1 MNEGVLIRYLGKWM
15 PFRGPLGLAFR
26 GRVRWGSSVTSAVL
40 GLLFRIGSGS
50 DFFRFWVDFGKVLG
64 GQNGPKI
71 DFWEVFWQAFF
82 RTRFCIDFSSILG
95 GSKHEK

>member
-15 PFRGPLGLAFR
+15 TFRSSLGLAFR
-26 GRVRWGSSVTSAVL
+26 GGSGWGASGFDAALGCFFRVG
-40 GLLFRIGSGS
+40 FGS
-50 DFFRFWVDFGKVLG
+50 DFFGFGVDFGRFLG